1 MKQKCLGVCLV
12 SLLFALGIQANEFA
26 NHSNS
31 GVNELFGTQTVAKNV
46 NNKKRLKVVSS
57 PGRERVNINRTW
69 KFYLG
74 DAQGAEQ
81 CDYND
86 AEWTSTHLPHSFSI
100 PYFMWKDVYHGYG
113 WYRKVIHVDKKWKNK
128 RIGIEFEGSFIE
140 TEVFMNGEKVGSH
153 VGGYTG
159 FWFDLTPYMHT
170 GDNILA
176 VRVNNLW
183 NARVAPRAG
192 DHQFSGGIYRD
203 VWLNVT
209 DHLRV
214 VENGTFVYSE
224 NVSKQS
230 ADVFV
235 ETELHNDYPKQQDI
249 ELITKVIDENGNEV
263 TRTSTETTIQN
274 GSSKI
279 VKQALKG
286 ISNPHLWTP
295 ETPYR
300 YKAVTTVKIKGK
312 EVDTYTTRFGI
323 RKLEWTSDKGFFLN
337 GEHYYLLGA
346 NVHQDQAG
354 WGDAVTNGAMARDV
368 QMMKDCGFN
377 CIRGS
382 HYPHD
387 PAFAEACDSIGMFL
401 FMETAFW
408 GMGGCDTEGAWGEG
422 PAASSYPTIEA
433 DQPDFEKSVLAQL
446 KEKIRI
452 HRNSPSIACW
462 SLSNEPFFCH
472 SSVDDKMRALLNLET
487 DSARVWDPTREVA
500 VGGSQ
505 RKEIDKL
512 GKGAIAFYNGD
523 GASRWENRDPG
534 VPNMVSE
541 YGSTFQTGDRPGS
554 YVPRWGDLYDGYD
567 RPEWRSG
574 QVLWC
579 GFDHGTVAGYGLA
592 KDGIVDYF
600 RIPKRPYY
608 WYVENYKKGQ
618 RNAPEPEWPQ
628 EGIPAKL
635 SLTASQTTIPNCNG
649 TDDAQLLVQIHGA
662 DGKRVSNSVPVTLTI
677 VSGPGEFPTGR
688 TITFTPQTESN
699 YKVAS
704 RDEQCDIRIMDG
716 QAAIAFRSYHAGE
729 TVIKASAEGLE
740 SALLTIRTLGAPQ
753 WREGIDKPVA
763 DRPYKRYNK
772 EMAKRAQSV
781 MTLAD
786 VRPAWASS
794 EANGHDKTKAN
805 DGRTNT
811 SWKPANNGSEHWWMV
826 SLEAQYTV
834 SNIELT
840 FPTDDAY
847 QYVVEVAQTNNG
859 KWTPVID
866 ESKSTST
873 NKVRKYSGKYGEN
886 ISFVRV
892 RFTGKHA
899 GLAEVCS
906 TMSVPIKCP

>member
-1 MKQKCLGVCLV
+1 MRTKYIVLYIILFFTLG
-12 SLLFALGIQANEFA
+12 SLANEPLQGEA
-26 NHSNS
+26 IINLSK
-31 GVNELFGTQTVAKNV
+31 EKP
-46 NNKKRLKVVSS
+46 LKITSA

-100 PYFMWKDVYHGYG
+100 PYFMWNDVYHGYG
-113 WYRKVIHVDKKWKNK
+113 WYRKVIHVDKNWKNK

-354 WGDAVTNGAMARDV
+354 WGDAVTNGAMVRDV

-387 PAFAEACDSIGMFL
+387 PAFAEACDSIGLFL
-401 FMETAFW
+401 FMENAFW
-408 GMGGCDTEGAWGEG
+408 GTGGHIDEGSWDDGAI
-422 PAASSYPTIEA
+422 ASSYPTNET
-433 DQPDFEKSVLAQL
+433 DQPYFEQNVLAQL
-446 KEKIRI
+446 KETIRI

-462 SLSNEPFFCH
+462 SLSNEPFFCS
-472 SSVDDKMRALLNLET
+472 SSVDDKMKALLNQET
-487 DSARVWDPTREVA
+487 DSARLWDPTREVA
-500 VGGSQ
+500 IGGSQ
-505 RKEIDKL
+505 RKDIDKL
-512 GKGAIAFYNGD
+512 GKNAIAFYNGD
-523 GASRWENRDPG
+523 GASRNENRDPG
-534 VPNMVSE
+534 VPNIVSE
-541 YGSTFQTGDRPGS
+541 YGSLFETGDRPG
-554 YVPRWGDLYDGYD
+554 YFVPRWGDMVDGYD

-579 GFDHGTVAGYGLA
+579 GFDHGTIAGYGLA
-592 KDGIVDYF
+592 KDGMVDYF

-608 WYVENYKKGQ
+608 WYVEAYKKGN
-618 RNAPEPEWPQ
+618 RNPQEPEWPS
-628 EGIPAKL
+628 EGIPVKL
-635 SLTASQTTIPNCNG
+635 ALIASQNTIPSCNG
-649 TDDAQLLVQIHGA
+649 TDDTHLLVQILDA
-662 DGKRVSNSVPVTLTI
+662 NGKRISNSQPITMTI

-688 TITFTPQTESN
+688 SITFTPPTAKH
-699 YKVAS
+699 YKEVSA
-704 RDEQCDIRIMDG
+704 DEACDIRIMDG
-716 QAAIAFRSYHAGE
+716 QAAISFRSYHAGK
-729 TVIKASAEGLE
+729 TVIEATSKGLQPARIE
-740 SALLTIRTLGAPQ
+740 LTTLGFPK
-753 WREGIDKPVA
+753 WREGIDQPVA
-763 DRPYKRYNK
+763 DRPYKRYNR
-772 EMAKRAQSV
+772 EMAKKDQIV

-786 VRPAWASS
+786 QRPTWTSS
-794 EANGHDKTKAN
+794 EAKGYNKTKAN
-805 DGRTNT
+805 DGQPTT
-811 SWKPANNGSEHWWMV
+811 SWKPSNNDSEPWWMV

-834 SNIELT
+834 SHIELT

-859 KWTPVID
+859 KWIPVID
-866 ESKSTST
+866 QSKSKSV
-873 NKVRKYSGKYGEN
+873 NKTRMEKGKFGEN
-886 ISFVRV
+886 VSFVRIK
-892 RFTGKHA
+892 FIGKNA
-899 GLAEVCS
+899 GLAEVKIGGS
-906 TMSVPIKCP
+906 NISSRNN